1 MKLRVFETFAGYGGA
16 AFGLKKNKIPFEI
29 IGYSE
34 IDKFASELY
43 ELNHPGSINFG
54 DISKI
59 NSKTLPDFDL
69 LTGGFPCQPFS
80 NAGKGMGEDDERGQL
95 IWDVVRICREKK
107 NKPKY
112 ILLENVKG
120 FASKRHEL
128 TRTKLFNELYKMNY
142 KVVSAVLN
150 SANYG
155 NSQTRQRFWI
165 LAIYKPKINI
175 DNFFEIPF
183 SSKKVK
189 FSDFLD
195 KDPSKILYLTQDQ
208 CKHLIKKHG
217 VNLNVPTSLCLDIYN
232 KKIKY
237 DESCITL
244 TEPHH
249 NGLRVVEP
257 MIGANYKVRKLSVE
271 EMFKLMGLS
280 KSDIKT
286 DGFSYFQLAKRAAN
300 GWDVTVVKK
309 IFKKLLLENGKI

>member
-1 MKLRVFETFAGYGGA
+1 
-16 AFGLKKNKIPFEI
+16 
-29 IGYSE
+29 
-34 IDKFASELY
+34 
-43 ELNHPGSINFG
+43 
-54 DISKI
+54 
-59 NSKTLPDFDL
+59 
-69 LTGGFPCQPFS
+69 
-80 NAGKGMGEDDERGQL
+80 
-95 IWDVVRICREKK
+95 
-107 NKPKY
+107 
-112 ILLENVKG
+112 
-120 FASKRHEL
+120 
-128 TRTKLFNELYKMNY
+128 
-142 KVVSAVLN
+142 
-150 SANYG
+150 
-155 NSQTRQRFWI
+155 
-165 LAIYKPKINI
+165 
-175 DNFFEIPF
+175 
-183 SSKKVK
+183 
-189 FSDFLD
+189 LD